1 MATGFKTLKKQF
13 FDHVFWVLKTLSILH
28 LIVVECITSINSG
41 FVSSTKKN
49 LKKFSKNG
57 SIIQIIICLFRS
69 CFENHSLQFVL

>member
-1 MATGFKTLKKQF
+1 MATGFKTIEKQF

-41 FVSSTKKN
+41 FVSSTKRN

-57 SIIQIIICLFRS
+57 LIIQIKICLFRS
-69 CFENHSLQFVL
+69 CFENHFLQFVL